1 MERTAMSAREFE
13 RGAVLRRVLN
23 GEVSIRDATPLLGVS
38 YRHAKRLVARFRR
51 DGPKGL
57 VHATRGRTSNRM
69 LPAAYRAQVLE
80 LVRAHYGGTAARG
93 PGQRFGPTLVAE
105 HLWTDHGLLV
115 PVTTLTRWMRDADLW
130 SRLRRAR
137 PRHQRRDRKA
147 HFGELVQLDG
157 SGHDWFE
164 GRGPEA
170 CSMTMVDD
178 ATGQTL
184 VHFSAEET
192 TWAAADVLHTWI
204 ADHGVP
210 RALYTDWKNV
220 YLRAPTTNEHAR
232 GEIPCTQFGR
242 MCAKLGIQI
251 IGAASPQAKG
261 RVERGHGTHQDRL
274 IKKLRLARI
283 ATIAAAN
290 TFVRTT
296 YLPDHNARYAVPA
309 ASPVDYHRP
318 RDRRR
323 WPDATVFCLETPRQ
337 VGADYVVQYDNRG
350 LQLTPSAR
358 IPIKSAVL
366 VREQQDGTLHVVHLG
381 RDGHQRPLAWTP
393 AAPRAAKPK
402 PLPAAPAAAAPLARA
417 LRPKPVMSHPWHRA
431 TEQLMYRNMRRLGMT
446 TIQPPIEILTP
457 SHP

>member
-1 MERTAMSAREFE
+1 MERTAMSAKEFE
-13 RGAVLRRVLN
+13 RGTVLRRVCH
-23 GEVSIRDATPLLGVS
+23 GELSIRDATPLLGVS

-51 DGPKGL
+51 LGAKGL
-57 VHATRGRTSNRM
+57 VHAMRGRASNRRV
-69 LPAAYRAQVLE
+69 PTTYRTQVLA
-80 LVRAHYGGTAARG
+80 LVRVHYGGTMARG

-105 HLWTDHGLLV
+105 HLWTDHGLMV
-115 PVTTLTRWMRDADLW
+115 PVTTLTRWMRGADLW
-130 SRLRRAR
+130 NRVRRAR
-137 PRHQRRDRKA
+137 PPHPRRERKA

-170 CSMTMVDD
+170 CTMTMVDD
-178 ATGQTL
+178 ATSRTL
-184 VHFSAEET
+184 LRFSAEET
-192 TWAAADVLHTWI
+192 TWAAAQVLQAWI
-204 ADHGVP
+204 AEHGVP

-220 YLRAPTTNEHAR
+220 YLRAPTLNERAR
-232 GEIPCTQFGR
+232 GEMPLTQFGR

-283 ATIAAAN
+283 GTIAAAN
-290 TFVRTT
+290 AYVQAT
-296 YLPDHNARYAVPA
+296 YLPAHNARYAIRP

-323 WPDATVFCLETPRQ
+323 WPDAAVFCLETPRQ
-337 VGADYVVQYDNRG
+337 VGADWVVQYDNRG
-350 LQLTPSAR
+350 LQLQPSAR
-358 IPIKSAVL
+358 VPIKSAVL
-366 VREQQDGTLHVVHLG
+366 VREQQDGTLHVIHLG
-381 RDGHQRPLAWTP
+381 RDGHQRPLSWTP
-393 AAPRAAKPK
+393 AAPRTAKPK
-402 PLPAAPAAAAPLARA
+402 PLRATPSPRPVPPA

-431 TEQLMYRNMRRLGMT
+431 TEQMMYRSMRRLGML

-457 SHP
+457 AHP

>member
-1 MERTAMSAREFE
+1 MSAREFE
-13 RGAVLRRVLN
+13 RGVVLRRVLG
-23 GEVSIRDATPLLGVS
+23 GEVSIREATPLLGVS

-51 DGPKGL
+51 LGAKGL
-57 VHATRGRTSNRM
+57 VHAARGHGSNRA
-69 LPAAYRAQVLE
+69 LPTPYRTQVLE
-80 LVRAHYGGTAARG
+80 LVRAHYGGTVARG

-115 PVTTLTRWMRDADLW
+115 PVTTLTRWMRGADLW

-137 PRHQRRDRKA
+137 PRHQRRERKT

-170 CSMTMVDD
+170 CTMAMVDD
-178 ATGQTL
+178 ATSQTL
-184 VHFSAEET
+184 LHFSAEET
-192 TWAAADVLHTWI
+192 TWAAAEVLQAWI
-204 ADHGVP
+204 AAYGVP

-220 YLRAPTTNEHAR
+220 YLRPPTINEQAR
-232 GEIPCTQFGR
+232 GEIPLTQFGR

-290 TFVRTT
+290 AFVRAT
-296 YLPDHNARYAVPA
+296 YLPAHNARYAIRP

-323 WPDATVFCLETPRQ
+323 WPDAAVFCLETPRQ
-337 VGADYVVQYDNRG
+337 VGTDWVVQYDTRG
-350 LQLTPSAR
+350 LQLQPSAR
-358 IPIKSAVL
+358 VPVKSAVR
-366 VREQQDGTLHVVHLG
+366 VRELRDGTLHVVYLG
-381 RDGHQRPLAWTP
+381 RDGHQRPLSWTP

-402 PLPAAPAAAAPLARA
+402 PLPAARTAARPPRA
-417 LRPKPVMSHPWHRA
+417 LRPKPVMSHPWHREA
-431 TEQLMYRNMRRLGMT
+431 ETMMYRSMRRLGMT